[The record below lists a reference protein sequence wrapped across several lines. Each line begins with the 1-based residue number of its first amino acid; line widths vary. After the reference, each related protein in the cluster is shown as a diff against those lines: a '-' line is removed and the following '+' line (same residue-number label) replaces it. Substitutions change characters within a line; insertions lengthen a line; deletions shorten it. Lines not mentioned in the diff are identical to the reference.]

1 VLGVVA
7 LLVGMA
13 ANGAAVAQSTS
24 STGTSTDLASQF
36 GGFELNSR
44 GNGFVLS
51 YDSPGLLPVGSPL
64 FEIGLPESQTTQS
77 TGPSGYALASLA
89 YPGSAVADL
98 GTLLAVG
105 GAQTPIPPYPVRSQS
120 FYPGGPTTA
129 DQVIATASGHTST
142 TDTTSDAV
150 TQYSGAD
157 LPNFMQTGTITV
169 TSHTGLEDGQVVSR
183 IRVEESNVNMLF
195 GVLQIGSIVT
205 DLVANSNGNDA
216 ASDGTT
222 TINGV
227 KFAGRDAIIDGDGI
241 RFASADPSASTT
253 APTTPLD
260 PATGPLGGVL
270 DPATGAVTPATDALK
285 QLMTT
290 TVGSQG
296 TLNDLLKASGLKI
309 QLLAPVETKDGGQ
322 VTRLANGLLVE
333 LDYDGRTQ
341 PVLSQLIAAV
351 PSSSLPADSLIPGVP
366 LNSSPQALYNLLK
379 EKDIV
384 AFSVASGSVKA
395 VASPAFEPL
404 DVALPGS
411 TGTLGSGSSSGFS
424 RTGSGFSTPSPG
436 LSTAPGGSGT
446 GGGSTVGDILPIDV
460 NSGPLAAIVSLFV
473 LALLGSA
480 SWFGSSRLADNVL
493 SEATSSCPEGLDRNA
508 PPTGG
513 SP

>member
-1 VLGVVA
+1 
-7 LLVGMA
+7 
-13 ANGAAVAQSTS
+13 
-24 STGTSTDLASQF
+24 
-36 GGFELNSR
+36 
-44 GNGFVLS
+44 
-51 YDSPGLLPVGSPL
+51 
-64 FEIGLPESQTTQS
+64 
-77 TGPSGYALASLA
+77 
-89 YPGSAVADL
+89 
-98 GTLLAVG
+98 
-105 GAQTPIPPYPVRSQS
+105 
-120 FYPGGPTTA
+120 
-129 DQVIATASGHTST
+129 
-142 TDTTSDAV
+142 
-150 TQYSGAD
+150 
-157 LPNFMQTGTITV
+157 V
-169 TSHTGLEDGQVVSR
+169 TSHTGLEEGQVVSR
-183 IRVEESNVNMLF
+183 IRVEESNVNLLF

-222 TINGV
+222 TVNGV

-241 RFASADPSASTT
+241 RFASPDPAASTT

-260 PATGPLGGVL
+260 PLTGPLGGVV
-270 DPATGAVTPATDALK
+270 DPVTGGAAPATDALA

-296 TLNDLLKASGLKI
+296 TLNDLLKASGIKV

-341 PVLSQLIAAV
+341 PVFSQLIAAV

-379 EKDIV
+379 EKDVI
-384 AFSVASGSVKA
+384 AFAVASGAVKA

-404 DVALPGS
+404 DVTLPTSG
-411 TGTLGSGSSSGFS
+411 GVLGSGSTSSSSS
-424 RTGSGFSTPSPG
+424 RTGTGFSTPSPG
-436 LSTAPGGSGT
+436 LSTAPNSSGA
-446 GGGSTVGDILPIDV
+446 GGGSTVGDILPVDV
-460 NSGPLAAIVSLFV
+460 NGGPLAAVVSLFV

-480 SWFGSSRLADNVL
+480 SWFGSGRLADNVL